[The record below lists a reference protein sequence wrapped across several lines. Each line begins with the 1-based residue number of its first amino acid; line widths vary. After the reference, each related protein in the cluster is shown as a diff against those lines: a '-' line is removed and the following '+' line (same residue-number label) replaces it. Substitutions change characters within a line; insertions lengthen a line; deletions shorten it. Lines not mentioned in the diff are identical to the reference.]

1 MSTRTT
7 DRTAGWLAVGFIVT
21 LLASEAA
28 LSLPDE
34 RATAAAVAEFY
45 AAHRGVI
52 IALQIVGFLGTV
64 LLALF
69 VWRLRA
75 LDRRVAVAGLIL
87 AATTLA
93 PGLITLIL
101 AFAADP
107 RHTAS
112 AGTYN
117 ALEPR
122 GDDLLFLGVTLFAA
136 SVAVYLG
143 RSPRWLGVL
152 ATAVAVL
159 CLLRLTLELAGRTR
173 GMLDSFAPVSF
184 LVLIGALAWL
194 SFRGFPRPAPPP
206 AVVRG
211 AAQIGDSR

>member
-1 MSTRTT
+1 MRARFT
-7 DRTAGWLAVGFIVT
+7 DRTAGWLAVAFIVT

-45 AAHRGVI
+45 TTHRGVI
-52 IALQIVGFLGTV
+52 VVLQIVGFVGSA

-69 VWRLRA
+69 AWRLRP
-75 LDRRVAVAGLIL
+75 LSRGVAVAGLIL
-87 AATTLA
+87 AAATVT

-101 AFAADP
+101 ALVADP
-107 RHTAS
+107 AHTAA

-117 ALEPR
+117 QVEPR

-152 ATAVAVL
+152 ATAVVVL
-159 CLLRLTLELAGRTR
+159 CLLRLTLELVGRPR
-173 GMLDSFAPVSF
+173 GALDALAPISF

-194 SFRGFPRPAPPP
+194 CFRGFPRPAAPA
-206 AVVRG
+206 AVVPG
-211 AAQIGDSR
+211 AGADRR